1 MLCNRIASAIPRT
14 VFARLAL
21 AALTLAV
28 MGFAAALLIGES
40 DIAHAQASDAITG
53 DNITISTTA
62 LTLNEGNSV
71 TYTVSLDKSPAHPS
85 GVVIIDAAVRDL
97 ANASITLSPSDHQF
111 TAYNWRSPV
120 TFTVTA
126 HPDDNLV
133 NGSATMPMLMFL
145 SMTVR
150 LS

>member
-28 MGFAAALLIGES
+28 MVFAAALLIGES

-71 TYTVSLDKSPAHPS
+71 TYTVSLDKSPEYSH
-85 GVVIIDAAVRDL
+85 GTVIFGTEVREL
-97 ANASITLSPSDHQF
+97 TNASITVSPGSHHFD
-111 TAYNWRSPV
+111 YWNWQTPV
-120 TFTVTA
+120 TF
-126 HPDDNLV
+126 HRNCPL
-133 NGSATMPMLMFL
+133 
-145 SMTVR
+145 R
-150 LS
+150 R